1 MIFEPPVSLYAPV
14 PATTERGF
22 GSRIK
27 SSIDAMTSIGFLSLN
42 VRYPTKSM
50 MPRGRVRRI
59 PCNAPRGNVARDG
72 EKSGWDYRL
81 GEASTFQRG

>member
-1 MIFEPPVSLYAPV
+1 MIFEPPASLCAPV

-50 MPRGRVRRI
+50 MPRGNARRI
-59 PCNAPRGNVARDG
+59 LRNAPRGKIARDG
-72 EKSGWDYRL
+72 EKAGRDYRL